1 MTKPRYTEE
10 RFMPILWTLYQ
21 RTSNGN
27 EIVKY
32 GDFCREFNI
41 SNCIFPILERHK
53 VLVSTSL
60 PSVRGMGRMQKVY
73 VWNTFQPNIHM
84 AKKLMEE
91 LKKISKASAE
101 KQREKREM
109 LKKQQELEMTQ
120 NQELQQPEVNY
131 EVVDVHPL
139 PSSVVVKQEDLLKHS
154 TEPIQLQNPFQ
165 PIKNPFQTV
174 TLSSDQASQV
184 IKKAKTK
191 KKFSIAWG
199 LISIEW

>member
-27 EIVKY
+27 EIIRY
-32 GDFCREFNI
+32 GDFCKEFNI
-41 SNCIFPILERHK
+41 SNAIFPILEKNK
-53 VLVSTSL
+53 VLMSTPI
-60 PSVRGMGRMQKVY
+60 PSVTGRGRMQKVY

-91 LKKISKASAE
+91 LKKRSQASTE
-101 KQREKREM
+101 QQREKREM
-109 LKKQQELEMTQ
+109 LKRQQELELLQ
-120 NQELQQPEVNY
+120 DEQLQQE
-131 EVVDVHPL
+131 
-139 PSSVVVKQEDLLKHS
+139 
-154 TEPIQLQNPFQ
+154 QLQQEQKWEVIDMPNPTIAPPRIETEAELNATTTQ
-165 PIKNPFQTV
+165 SIQNPFQTV
-174 TLSSDQASQV
+174 TISSDQPLPQV
-184 IKKAKTK
+184 KKATNK

>member
-27 EIVKY
+27 EIIRY
-32 GDFCREFNI
+32 GDFCKEFNI
-41 SNCIFPILERHK
+41 SNAIFPILEKNK
-53 VLVSTSL
+53 VLMSTPI
-60 PSVRGMGRMQKVY
+60 PSVTGRGRMQKVY

-91 LKKISKASAE
+91 LKKRSQASTE
-101 KQREKREM
+101 QQREKREM
-109 LKKQQELEMTQ
+109 LKRQQELELLQGEPNQQSEVQWEVIDMPETTIVNPRIETEAEFNATTTQ
-120 NQELQQPEVNY
+120 
-131 EVVDVHPL
+131 
-139 PSSVVVKQEDLLKHS
+139 
-154 TEPIQLQNPFQ
+154 TIQS
-165 PIKNPFQTV
+165 PFQTV
-174 TLSSDQASQV
+174 TLSSDQPLPHV
-184 IKKAKTK
+184 KKETNK

>member
-27 EIVKY
+27 EIIRY
-32 GDFCREFNI
+32 GDFCKEFNI
-41 SNCIFPILERHK
+41 SNAIFPILEKNK
-53 VLVSTSL
+53 VLMSTPI
-60 PSVRGMGRMQKVY
+60 PSVTGRGRMQKVY

-91 LKKISKASAE
+91 LKKRTQASTE
-101 KQREKREM
+101 QQREKREM
-109 LKKQQELEMTQ
+109 LKRQQELELLQ
-120 NQELQQPEVNY
+120 DEQLQQE
-131 EVVDVHPL
+131 
-139 PSSVVVKQEDLLKHS
+139 
-154 TEPIQLQNPFQ
+154 QLQQEQKWEVIDMPNPTIAPPLIETEAEFNSTTTQ
-165 PIKNPFQTV
+165 TIQSPFQTV
-174 TLSSDQASQV
+174 TLSSDQPLPQV
-184 IKKAKTK
+184 KKETNK

>member
-27 EIVKY
+27 EIIRY
-32 GDFCREFNI
+32 GDFCKEFNI
-41 SNCIFPILERHK
+41 SNAIFPILEKNK
-53 VLVSTSL
+53 VLMSTPI
-60 PSVRGMGRMQKVY
+60 PSVTGRGRMQKVY

-91 LKKISKASAE
+91 LKKRTQASTE
-101 KQREKREM
+101 QQREKREM
-109 LKKQQELEMTQ
+109 LKRQQELELMQGEPNPQSEVHWEVIDMPETTIATPFIETQ
-120 NQELQQPEVNY
+120 TQFNAPPPHN
-131 EVVDVHPL
+131 
-139 PSSVVVKQEDLLKHS
+139 
-154 TEPIQLQNPFQ
+154 IQS
-165 PIKNPFQTV
+165 PFQTV
-174 TLSSDQASQV
+174 TLSSDQSLPHV
-184 IKKAKTK
+184 KKEKVK

>member
-27 EIVKY
+27 EIIRY
-32 GDFCREFNI
+32 GDFCKEFNI
-41 SNCIFPILERHK
+41 SNAIFPILEKNK
-53 VLVSTSL
+53 VLISTPI
-60 PSVRGMGRMQKVY
+60 PSVTGRGRMQKVY

-91 LKKISKASAE
+91 LKKRNQASTAQ
-101 KQREKREM
+101 QREKREM
-109 LKKQQELEMTQ
+109 LKQQQELELMQ
-120 NQELQQPEVNY
+120 GEPNPQSEVNW
-131 EVVDVHPL
+131 EVIDIPETTIAL
-139 PSSVVVKQEDLLKHS
+139 PRIE
-154 TEPIQLQNPFQ
+154 TEAEFNATTTQSIQ
-165 PIKNPFQTV
+165 NPFQTV
-174 TLSSDQASQV
+174 TISSDQPVQP
-184 IKKAKTK
+184 IKKETNK